1 MKWEGSAGD
10 SLGQD
15 RGCYHIE
22 RQLESVADGD
32 LPRDMSTER
41 NVHSR
46 CFGVNC
52 NPVTPQMPS
61 DASLIQARVRQRRLA
76 SVIPKRIQNR
86 SIITRVQS
94 KRQEGKGILEDLP
107 ISINKLTLPLPVAA
121 YSMQVMHL
129 LREVVQIR
137 ASLARLGGD
146 ADICMACFT
155 RSILTHN
162 RFYLQRRRHLPL
174 VLVIQQL

>member
-1 MKWEGSAGD
+1 ME
-10 SLGQD
+10 
-15 RGCYHIE
+15 
-22 RQLESVADGD
+22 D
-32 LPRDMSTER
+32 LPRDVSTER
-41 NVHSR
+41 NVHRR

-52 NPVTPQMPS
+52 NAVTPQMPS
-61 DASLIQARVRQRRLA
+61 DASPIQARVRQRRLA
-76 SVIPKRIQNR
+76 SVISKRIQNR

-94 KRQEGKGILEDLP
+94 KRQEGKEILENLS

-121 YSMQVMHL
+121 YSMQVMHV

-155 RSILTHN
+155 RSILTHD
-162 RFYLQRRRHLPL
+162 RFYMLHRKRLSL
-174 VLVIQQL
+174 VLII